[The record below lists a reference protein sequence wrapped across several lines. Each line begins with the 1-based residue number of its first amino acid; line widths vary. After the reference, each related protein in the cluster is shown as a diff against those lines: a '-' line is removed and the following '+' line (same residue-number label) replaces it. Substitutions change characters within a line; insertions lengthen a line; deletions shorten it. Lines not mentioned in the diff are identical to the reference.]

1 MLSIFF
7 LLLSTLL
14 TVLNPSGHKPV
25 RAPSHTE
32 EFAASKARVLKS
44 YAALPMSFEVN
55 QGQADRAVR
64 FLARGQGYT
73 ILLKP
78 SEALLAMQSPAQ
90 GARFPEKAQAQ
101 PTPSTRVLRMKIEGA
116 NLSARATGLHR
127 LPGVSNYFIGNDP
140 SRWHTNIPTYK
151 EVQFEHIRPGVNL
164 VYYGNQS
171 QLEYDFVLSA
181 GIKPQSLGLS
191 FEGSDAAIDQQG
203 NLVFTSTDGRMSF
216 RRPIAY
222 QYHKSNP
229 AKKHFL
235 TASYVLKGHNRVG
248 FEVPDYDPRAP
259 LVIDP
264 SLVYSTYLGGN
275 GGDTGN
281 AIALD
286 SLGDAFITGSTSS
299 TNFPTSGTAG
309 SQNPTPFQATYGGG
323 TDAFVT
329 KLRYD
334 GEAIIYSTYLGGN
347 NYDVG
352 NGIAIDS
359 SADAYIVGSTA
370 SSNFPT
376 TANVFQLTLGGNTDA
391 FVSKLDPSGAKLLY
405 SSFLGGSDVDYGLAL
420 AVDLYGNAFVTGS
433 TQSTDFPTVNPIQS
447 GNSGNG
453 DAFVAEVNTQG
464 TKLVYSTYL
473 GGGSADSGQ
482 GIAVDSGDNA
492 YVVGFSFSTNF
503 PTFNPYQASNAGSV
517 DAFVSKL
524 TAGGSSLAFSTYLG
538 GEGDDRA
545 WAVAL
550 DSESNIYVTGST
562 LTTCTPASTTTTQC
576 NPTTSF
582 PTTPGAFQTFTT
594 KQAPGYSAVF
604 VSKLNFPG
612 TALLYSTLLSGSLT
626 DSPAGIAV
634 DSAGNAYVTGH
645 TQSNDFP
652 TANAVQASFAGGTCG
667 SGPCQNAFVT
677 EVNPPGTSLVYSTFL
692 GGSSG
697 DFGNG
702 IAVWTN
708 SNNNNDVEAAVVGTT
723 FSTNF
728 PAVALAYQGQ
738 RGNTT
743 GVGSAF
749 VSMISH
755 NNLPVVAL
763 TPQKIAFGNVAQ
775 GTSSSVTSMNQPSI
789 VTLRNAG
796 TVPLQITS
804 ITAGGDFTETD
815 NCIGT
820 LPAGGGV
827 CTIKVTFTPSVLSA
841 ETEQLSIYD
850 NATGSP
856 HLVTLTGTGVM
867 GVTTVLF
874 SPTSL
879 VFGGQVINTTSPAQ
893 TVIMT
898 NNGQT
903 PLTVTNITTRG
914 DFAETNTCPSTP
926 FTLAVN
932 ASCAFQITFTPT
944 STGIRTGSLNI
955 TDNVAAGTSAIAL
968 TGTGNPNF
976 SLTSPTLTQS
986 LPIGTTT
993 TTFTIS
999 LSPLTPTSTFTD
1011 TIALS
1016 CGSGTCSFNPAN
1028 IALGSTTI
1036 PSTSTMTLSG
1046 LSAATTNPYIFTVN
1060 GVDSTTGFETAMLTL
1075 TIYFQDFSISAYPA
1089 INTIQSGASTIY
1101 TVTVSPV
1108 NGFSQ
1113 PVALSCLSS
1122 SLPQGALC
1130 LANPAA
1136 LTPQGGAVSSQ
1147 LSVSTTAQSTSTT
1160 AWLVPRPHPRIP
1172 PPPPKMLVLWGA
1184 CGLLTLIA
1192 ALLVRGK
1199 ARLPR
1204 TEKRRRLIHAQVAL
1218 AVLALATAF
1227 WVSCDTYIYT
1237 NVIQP
1242 SPINGTP
1249 TGNYPIIIQGT
1260 FTGST
1265 AGVGVVSGTTTTVTH
1280 QTRVNLTVQ

>member
-1 MLSIFF
+1 MLSIYF
-7 LLLSTLL
+7 LLLSILL
-14 TVLNPSGHKPV
+14 NVLNPTGHKPV
-25 RAPSHTE
+25 RMPSHPQ
-32 EFAASKARVLKS
+32 EFPASKARVLKS

-64 FLARGQGYT
+64 FLARGRGYT

-78 SEALLAMQSPAQ
+78 GEAALALQSPGQ
-90 GARFPEKAQAQ
+90 GAQFPEKAPAQ

-116 NLSARATGLHR
+116 NLSAQATGLHR
-127 LPGVSNYFIGNDP
+127 LPGMSNYFIGNDP
-140 SRWHTNIPTYK
+140 SRWHTHIPTYK
-151 EVQFEHIRPGVNL
+151 EVQFEQIRPGVNL

-181 GIKPQSLGLS
+181 GVKPQSLGVS

-203 NLVFTSTDGRMSF
+203 DLVLASMDGRMTF
-216 RRPIAY
+216 RRPVAY
-222 QYHKSNP
+222 QFDKSNP
-229 AKKHFL
+229 AQKHFL
-235 TASYVLKGHNRVG
+235 AASYVLKGHNRVG
-248 FEVPDYDPRAP
+248 FEVPDYDPSAA

-264 SLVYSTYLGGN
+264 SLVYSTYLGGD

-286 SLGDAFITGSTSS
+286 YLGDAFITGSTSS
-299 TNFPTSGTAG
+299 TNFPTSGTKG
-309 SQNPTPFQATYGGG
+309 SQKPIPYQGTYGGD

-334 GEAIIYSTYLGGN
+334 GEAIVYSTYLGGN
-347 NYDVG
+347 AYDVG

-359 SADAYIVGSTA
+359 SGDAYIVGSTA
-370 SSNFPT
+370 SANFPT

-391 FVSKLDPSGAKLLY
+391 FVSKLDPSGSTLLY
-405 SSFLGGSDVDYGLAL
+405 SSFLGGSDVDYGLAI

-433 TQSTDFPTVNPIQS
+433 TQSTNFPTVNPIQS

-464 TKLVYSTYL
+464 TQLVYSTYL
-473 GGGSADSGQ
+473 GGSSMDSGQ

-492 YVVGFSFSTNF
+492 YVVGFTYSINF
-503 PTFNPYQASNAGSV
+503 PIANPLQATNAGGI
-517 DAFVSKL
+517 DAFITKL

-538 GEGDDRA
+538 GPGNDQA

-562 LTTCTPASTTTTQC
+562 LTTCAPASTTTTLC

-612 TALLYSTLLSGSLT
+612 TALLYSTLLSGSLA
-626 DSPAGIAV
+626 DAGAGIAV
-634 DSAGNAYVTGH
+634 DSAGDAYVTGH
-645 TQSNDFP
+645 TQSSDFP
-652 TANAVQASFAGGTCG
+652 TANAVQASYAGGTC
-667 SGPCQNAFVT
+667 SSIPCQNAFVT
-677 EVNPPGTSLVYSTFL
+677 EVNPLGTSLVYSTYL

-697 DFGNG
+697 DFGSG

-708 SNNNNDVEAAVVGTT
+708 PSNNNDVEAAVVGWT
-723 FSTNF
+723 FSTDF
-728 PAVALAYQGQ
+728 PALALAYQGQ
-738 RGNTT
+738 PGNTT
-743 GVGSAF
+743 GLSSAF
-749 VSMISH
+749 ISMITH
-755 NNLPVVAL
+755 NNDPAVAL
-763 TPQKIAFGNVAQ
+763 SPQNIAFGNVAE
-775 GTSSSVTSMNQPSI
+775 GTSSTVTSMNVPSI
-789 VTLRNAG
+789 VTVRNAG
-796 TVPLQITS
+796 TVPLQITNVA
-804 ITAGGDFTETD
+804 AGGDFTETD
-815 NCIGT
+815 DCVRT

-827 CTIKVTFTPSVLSA
+827 CTIKVTFTPTVLTA

-856 HLVTLTGTGVM
+856 HLVNLTGTGVT
-867 GVTTVLF
+867 GATTVLF

-879 VFGGQVINTTSPAQ
+879 VFQPETLNVTSSAQ
-893 TVIMT
+893 TVLMT

-903 PLTVTNITTRG
+903 PLTVTNITTHG
-914 DFAETNTCPSTP
+914 DFAETTTCSSTP

-944 STGIRTGSLNI
+944 NTGKRTGSLNV
-955 TDNVAAGTSAIAL
+955 TDNTVVGSSAIAL

-976 SLTSPTLTQS
+976 NLTSPTLTQS

-999 LSPLTPTSTFTD
+999 MSSLLPPGTFTD
-1011 TIALS
+1011 TITLS
-1016 CGSGTCSFNPAN
+1016 CGTGTCAFNPAN
-1028 IALGSTTI
+1028 IALNSTTI
-1036 PSTSTMTLSG
+1036 PSTTTMTVSG
-1046 LSAATTNPYIFTVN
+1046 LSTSSPNPYIFTVN
-1060 GVDSTTGFETAMLTL
+1060 GIDSTTGSETATLSL
-1075 TIYFQDFSISAYPA
+1075 TIYFQDFTISASPA
-1089 INTIQSGASTIY
+1089 INTIVSGATTIY
-1101 TVTVSPV
+1101 TVSVSPI
-1108 NGFSQ
+1108 NGFSL
-1113 PVALSCLSS
+1113 PVALSCLST
-1122 SLPQGALC
+1122 SLPKGALC
-1130 LANPAA
+1130 LPTPAA

-1160 AWLVPRPHPRIP
+1160 ALVVPQPHPRVP
-1172 PPPPKMLVLWGA
+1172 PPPPKILALWGT
-1184 CGLLTLIA
+1184 CSLLMII
-1192 ALLVRGK
+1192 LLLLRGK
-1199 ARLPR
+1199 ASFRG
-1204 TEKRRRLIHAQVAL
+1204 TGKRRRLIYAQAAL
-1218 AVLALATAF
+1218 AALVLAAAF
-1227 WVSCDTYIYT
+1227 WVSCNEYSYT

-1242 SPINGTP
+1242 STVNGTP
-1249 TGNYPIIIQGT
+1249 TGNYVIIIQGT

-1265 AGVGVVSGTTTTVTH
+1265 AGIDVTSGTTTTVTH
-1280 QTRVNLTVQ
+1280 STRVNLTVQ